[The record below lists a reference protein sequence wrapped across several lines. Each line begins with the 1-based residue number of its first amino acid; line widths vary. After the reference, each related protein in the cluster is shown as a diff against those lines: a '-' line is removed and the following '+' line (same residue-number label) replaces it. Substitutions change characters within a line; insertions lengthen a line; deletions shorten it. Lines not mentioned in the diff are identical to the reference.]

1 VSVVAEVIVP
11 TFRHSGLL
19 PFCIESI
26 QRQTVADIRIHIVGD
41 GTDDATRDVV
51 RSLQESDQRIIF
63 YDHPKS
69 ERTGEQYRHPIVMQ
83 SPAAFVTYLGDDDLM
98 SPDHIELMAKEM
110 VSSDV
115 SFPPLTFVDPNGM
128 IELRTHSLDD
138 PYWRTIAI
146 NGMSLFSLSGLTHT
160 TAAYRSL
167 AEGWTTTPREYFTDQ
182 YMILKFLTRQEC
194 RFSLASL
201 PTVLHFPSS
210 QRNEFSPLDRVAEI
224 EKYSR
229 QFASLEQWNEFR
241 LGLLDNLR
249 RRENEAQVSLL
260 QLRDDHE
267 RASQLLVNQQHEIK
281 RLQQN
286 LNDVELARV
295 IRLRN
300 FLLRSRFVRAVLRLK
315 T

>member
-1 VSVVAEVIVP
+1 MSVVAEVIVP
-11 TFRHSGLL
+11 TFRHSELL

-26 QRQTVADIRIHIVGD
+26 QRQTITNIGIHIVGD

-51 RSLQESDQRIIF
+51 RRMQQSDQRIIF
-63 YDHPKS
+63 HDHPKS

-83 SPAAFVTYLGDDDLM
+83 SQATFVTYLGDDDLM

-110 VSSDV
+110 LSAEV

-167 AEGWTTTPREYFTDQ
+167 AEGWMTTPLEYFTDQ
-182 YMILKFLTRQEC
+182 YMILKFLDRPEF
-194 RFSLASL
+194 RFSLAPL
-201 PTVLHFPSS
+201 PTVLHFPST
-210 QRNEFSPLDRVAEI
+210 QRNEFSALDRVAELD
-224 EKYSR
+224 KYSL
-229 QFASLEQWNEFR
+229 QFASLEQWNQFR
-241 LGLLDNLR
+241 LSLFDNLR
-249 RRENEAQVSLL
+249 RRENDAQVSLT
-260 QLRDDHE
+260 QLRDDFE
-267 RASQLLVNQQHEIK
+267 QTNQLLFNQRREIE
-281 RLQQN
+281 RLQQS
-286 LNDVELARV
+286 LNDIELARI

-300 FLLRSRFVRAVLRLK
+300 FLLRSRLVKAALK
-315 T
+315 SKT

>member
-1 VSVVAEVIVP
+1 MNVVAEVIVP
-11 TFRHSGLL
+11 TFQHSELL

-26 QRQTVADIRIHIVGD
+26 QRQTITNIGIHIVGD
-41 GTDDATRDVV
+41 GTDDATRDVI
-51 RSLQESDQRIIF
+51 RRMQQSDQRIIF

-83 SPAAFVTYLGDDDLM
+83 SQATFVTYLGDDDLM
-98 SPDHIELMAKEM
+98 SPDHVELMAKEM
-110 VSSDV
+110 LSAEV

-146 NGMSLFSLSGLTHT
+146 NGKSLFSLSGLTHT

-167 AEGWTTTPREYFTDQ
+167 AEGWTTTPCDYFTDQ
-182 YMILKFLTRQEC
+182 YMILKFLAHQEL
-194 RFSLASL
+194 RFSLAPL

-210 QRNEFSPLDRVAEI
+210 QRKNFLTDVRVAELD
-224 EKYSR
+224 KYSR
-229 QFASLEQWNEFR
+229 EFSSLEQWNEFR

-249 RRENEAQVSLL
+249 RRENEVHVSLL
-260 QLRDDHE
+260 ELMDDNE
-267 RASQLLVNQQHEIK
+267 RANHLLITQQHEIE
-281 RLQQN
+281 RLQQILIN
-286 LNDVELARV
+286 VEQTRV

-300 FLLRSRFVRAVLRLK
+300 FLLRSRLVKAVLRLK
-315 T
+315 I